1 MARFT
6 SNKNS
11 NSFQPSFWIFS
22 GGQSWKSGWGQINKK
37 SNKKVTI
44 KPFILYN
51 SSILIRS
58 QKERN
63 NPKTGNLK
71 IVFTLYLAII
81 TICRGT
87 VDSRGKPAVLRHD
100 MICHKHISRHAMLSR
115 WMWHDVTGLTGGGE
129 GVDMWQIAAS
139 SWQGRRQGA
148 ST

>member
-1 MARFT
+1 M
-6 SNKNS
+6 
-11 NSFQPSFWIFS
+11 
-22 GGQSWKSGWGQINKK
+22 
-37 SNKKVTI
+37 TI

-51 SSILIRS
+51 SSILIRP

-63 NPKTGNLK
+63 NLKMSTDENLK

-115 WMWHDVTGLTGGGE
+115 WM
-129 GVDMWQIAAS
+129 
-139 SWQGRRQGA
+139 
-148 ST
+148 